1 MNELS
6 ESKTDSSDRWTL
18 IRDIAVLQVKLVV
31 DGLRDLILVP
41 ASLIAGI
48 VSLVSSVDGRPGD
61 QFYQLLGLGKES
73 EHWINLF
80 GALRNASPDLQ
91 HLHEFP
97 DADMDDLVGRL
108 ETFVVD
114 EHRKGGITKQ
124 AKARLDKVIDA
135 IGRGH
140 GTKDGDG

>member
-18 IRDIAVLQVKLVV
+18 IRDIAVLQAKLVV

-61 QFYQLLGLGKES
+61 QFYQLLGMGKEVS
-73 EHWINLF
+73 TGSIYSAPCGTL
-80 GALRNASPDLQ
+80 
-91 HLHEFP
+91 HLICNISTSFP
-97 DADMDDLVGRL
+97 TL
-108 ETFVVD
+108 T
-114 EHRKGGITKQ
+114 
-124 AKARLDKVIDA
+124 
-135 IGRGH
+135 
-140 GTKDGDG
+140 

>member
-48 VSLVSSVDGRPGD
+48 VSLVSSVDGRPGQ
-61 QFYQLLGLGKES
+61 QFYQLLGLGKQS

-80 GALRNASPDLQ
+80 GALRNAPPELQ
-91 HLHEFP
+91 HFHDIPE
-97 DADMDDLVGRL
+97 AGIDDLVGRL

-114 EHRKGGITKQ
+114 EHRKGGITAQ
-124 AKARLDKVIDA
+124 AKARLDKAIDA
-135 IGRGH
+135 IGRAGA
-140 GTKDGDG
+140 TKDGDG

>member
-6 ESKTDSSDRWTL
+6 ESKTESSDRWTL

-61 QFYQLLGLGKES
+61 QFYQLLGMGKES

-80 GALRNASPDLQ
+80 GALRNAPPDLQ
-91 HLHEFP
+91 PLQEFP

-114 EHRKGGITKQ
+114 EHRKGGITAQ

-140 GTKDGDG
+140 GTKGGNG